1 MKRLEAELER
11 HKKQAYEVV
20 QMQEEIEARICST
33 KRLETELDR
42 QKKQA
47 GEAEQM
53 RVELE
58 ARLNDIVSSLEARIN
73 ILSNK
78 KVRTPISLAQV
89 LDLSPHS
96 TKQVTRGSKRGIFRT
111 NKLTD
116 ATPTGKRERFLDNI
130 VQSLK
135 PIIMKICSIPKFR
148 GDKPDVRGVCKLIL
162 SSVVKHSK
170 RLFSDRVRPKV
181 ETSTSVLSPR
191 TQGDVVTG
199 VSAGDITTT
208 WCRGSQFKSLT
219 PTHHP
224 CMYHRQTP
232 TQITHPHQSPISG
245 GRECKR

>member
-11 HKKQAYEVV
+11 HKKQADEAV

-33 KRLETELDR
+33 KRLEIELDR

-78 KVRTPISLAQV
+78 KARTPISLAQV
-89 LDLSPHS
+89 LELSPHS

-148 GDKPDVRGVCKLIL
+148 GDKPDARGVCKLIL
-162 SSVVKHSK
+162 SSVYKRSK
-170 RLFSDRVRPKV
+170 RLFKV

-245 GRECKR
+245 